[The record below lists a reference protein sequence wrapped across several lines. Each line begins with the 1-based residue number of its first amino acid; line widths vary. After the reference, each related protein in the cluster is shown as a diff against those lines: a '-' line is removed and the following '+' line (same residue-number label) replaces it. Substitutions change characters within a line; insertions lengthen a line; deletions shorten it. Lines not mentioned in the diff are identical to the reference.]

1 MSTETRH
8 LILVP
13 IIHSEADL
21 GSMRDWI
28 RKMHRDRHGSAQ
40 WERRVKTVEQLW
52 QDVKEGIEDLRL
64 DYSHIRLYQD
74 GLPNCGREIDI
85 VRDLAKAGS
94 INHQIL
100 LGAIERGS
108 ALTGTESPELL
119 LEEYAL
125 AKQALSMIGSA
136 RSRDLPGHQ
145 QLVAKQLLEK
155 RDQFI
160 AERIGATLQSGETGL
175 LFLGMLHE
183 VEKRLPSEIQV
194 RRLDLRR

>member
-125 AKQALSMIGSA
+125 AKQVAVDDRFR
-136 RSRDLPGHQ
+136 RSRRFAGPNQ

-155 RDQFI
+155 
-160 AERIGATLQSGETGL
+160 T
-175 LFLGMLHE
+175 
-183 VEKRLPSEIQV
+183 
-194 RRLDLRR
+194 